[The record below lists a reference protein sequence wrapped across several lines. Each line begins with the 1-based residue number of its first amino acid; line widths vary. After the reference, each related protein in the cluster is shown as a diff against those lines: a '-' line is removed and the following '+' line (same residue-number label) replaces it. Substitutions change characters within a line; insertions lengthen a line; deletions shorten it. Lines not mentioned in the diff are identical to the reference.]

1 MQNNAD
7 QNRGLLEIIKEKLGL
22 RSNTKARNIIKSGR
36 VKLDDKTVKIP
47 SHSVNSNQKVSID
60 TDFKKHNSSS
70 TESHHKGFS
79 ILFEDDHYIAFVKPA
94 GLLSVGTLKK
104 KKAEKNFSDFVKK
117 QLINERG
124 PKTELYIVNRL
135 DRLTSGIVLFAKSPA
150 DEVAMRKQWEESK
163 KRYYAIVEGVPES
176 NEGEISSEL
185 KQNRIGRVY
194 SVAKSQYSKLC
205 ITRYRIM
212 QNTEKISLLK
222 IEAIAE
228 RKNSIRAQ
236 LSEKNWPIIGD
247 KDYKGNPSP
256 IKRFGLH
263 LFSLSFY
270 HPFKKETVEIK
281 TPVPV
286 SFKNYFKNN
295 KKKPA
300 N

>member
-7 QNRGLLEIIKEKLGL
+7 QHRGLLEIIKEKLGL

-47 SHSVNSNQKVSID
+47 SQTVSSEQKISIESP
-60 TDFKKHNSSS
+60 KQMQS
-70 TESHHKGFS
+70 TSTNNVHKGFT
-79 ILFEDDHYIAFVKPA
+79 IIYEDDQYIAFVKPS
-94 GLLSVGTLKK
+94 GLLSVSTLKK
-104 KKAEKNFSDFVKK
+104 KKAEKNFSDFLKK
-117 QLINERG
+117 QFMNDRG
-124 PKTELYIVNRL
+124 PNAELYIINRL

-150 DEVAMRKQWEESK
+150 DEVAVRKKWDDSS
-163 KRYYAIVEGVPES
+163 KRYYAMVEGVP
-176 NEGEISSEL
+176 NDTDGEISSEL

-194 SVAKSQYSKLC
+194 SVSKSQYSKLC
-205 ITRYRIM
+205 ITKYRIL
-212 QNTEKISLLK
+212 QKSKDVSLLK

-263 LFSLSFY
+263 LFSLKFY
-270 HPFKKETVEIK
+270 HPIKKEFIEIK

-286 SFKNYFKNN
+286 SFKNYFKSI

>member
-36 VKLDDKTVKIP
+36 VKLDDVTVKIP
-47 SHSVNSNQKVSID
+47 SHSVNSNQTVSID
-60 TDFKKHNSSS
+60 SIKKRQVDTAASSA
-70 TESHHKGFS
+70 HKGFT
-79 ILFEDDHYIAFVKPA
+79 IIFEDDHYVAFVKPA
-94 GLLSVGTLKK
+94 GLLSVSTLKK
-104 KKAEKNFSDFVKK
+104 KKAEKNFSDFIKK
-117 QLINERG
+117 QFINDRG
-124 PKTELYIVNRL
+124 PNAELYIINRL

-150 DEVAMRKQWEESK
+150 DEVSIRRRWEEST
-163 KRYYAIVEGVPES
+163 KRYYAMVEGLPQKDD
-176 NEGEISSEL
+176 GEISSEL

-205 ITRYRIM
+205 VTRYRVM
-212 QNTEKISLLK
+212 QKSDKVSLLK
-222 IEAIAE
+222 IEAVAE

-263 LFSLSFY
+263 LFSLGFY
-270 HPFKKETVEIK
+270 HPITKSVVEIK
-281 TPVPV
+281 TPVPA

-300 N
+300 